1 MDYYELILFGHL
13 IAVITWVGG
22 DIMLQVLGYRANRR
36 SPQAMVDFAADVAW
50 LGTRVLVPASLTVV
64 VFGLLLV
71 DELGYGLGD
80 AWISIALAVFLFSFF
95 LGAGFL
101 GPESGRIAG
110 LAAER
115 GAEDADVQRRIRR
128 VFAFSRVELVL
139 LVLVVLD
146 MVVKPGA

>member
-13 IAVITWVGG
+13 IAVITWVGT
-22 DIMLQVLGYRANRR
+22 DIGLQVLGSRANARG
-36 SPQAMVDFAADVAW
+36 PQSMVDFSADVNW
-50 LGTRVLVPASLTVV
+50 LGTRLLVPASLAVV
-64 VFGLLLV
+64 VFGFLLV
-71 DELGYGLGD
+71 DELGLSLGD
-80 AWISIALAVFLFSFF
+80 AWISFALAVYLFSFV

-101 GPESGRIAG
+101 GPESGRIAS

-115 GAEDADVQRRIRR
+115 GAEDEDVQRRVRR
-128 VFAFSRVELVL
+128 VFLMSRIELVL